1 MKDVIFWAV
10 LVGGATIFGGWL
22 GCFFRCESRRFFDGV
37 LSFAAGVMLAA
48 AMLGLIIPSLES
60 GGEFAVYRCI
70 FGIFLGA
77 GCVNLLDLI
86 PALGV
91 DRRDVTIGDRGRR
104 VFLFVCA
111 IALHNLPEGIASGVG
126 FGGEDV
132 SGGIMIATAIAL
144 QNIPEGL
151 IVTASMMGVGVRPWR
166 AFLISAMTGV
176 VEIVGCFI
184 GYFAVSVS
192 EALLPLIL
200 AFAGGTMLYVISE
213 EMIPETH
220 SGEGGKISTWFL
232 LIGFA
237 FLLLLNALI

>member
-10 LVGGATIFGGWL
+10 IVGGATILGGGV

-48 AMLGLIIPSLES
+48 SMLGLIIPSLE
-60 GGEFAVYRCI
+60 GGGDFAVYRCI
-70 FGIFLGA
+70 FGLFLGA

-86 PALGV
+86 PSF
-91 DRRDVTIGDRGRR
+91 GDRGEICFSDRSHR

-126 FGGEDV
+126 FGADDV
-132 SGGIMIATAIAL
+132 RGGIMIATAIAL

-151 IVTASMMGVGVRPWR
+151 IVTASMMGVGVKAWR
-166 AFLISAMTGV
+166 AFLISALTGV
-176 VEIVGCFI
+176 IEIIGCFI
-184 GYFAVSVS
+184 GYFAVSIS
-192 EALLPLIL
+192 AALLPFIL

-220 SGEGGKISTWFL
+220 SGDGGKLSTWFL
-232 LIGFA
+232 LFGFS
-237 FLLLLNALI
+237 FMLLLNALI